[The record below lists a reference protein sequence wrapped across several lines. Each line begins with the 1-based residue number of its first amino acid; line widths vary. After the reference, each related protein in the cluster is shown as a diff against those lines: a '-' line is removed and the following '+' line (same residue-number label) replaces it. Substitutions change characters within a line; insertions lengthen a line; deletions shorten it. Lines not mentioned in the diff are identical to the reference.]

1 MSIHEEEPEIIVRD
15 IMTRPVITAKET
27 DNIQST
33 SQLMAKHDIGCVIIL
48 GKAGNTLGI
57 ITERDVVQRVAAKNL
72 VPSKVTV
79 GSAMSKPVVSIP
91 PGASIQEAAKLMNR
105 RKVRRLA
112 VNEDGKLVGV
122 ITMKDILEVTPA
134 LIDLVSERSQAGL
147 RQKEPKEKTL
157 SGYCDECEE
166 WSERLTQ
173 KDGIFLC
180 ENCARDIGTTKEEEP
195 EENENP

>member
-1 MSIHEEEPEIIVRD
+1 
-15 IMTRPVITAKET
+15 MTRPVITAKEADT
-27 DNIQST
+27 VASVA
-33 SQLMAKHDIGCVIIL
+33 QLMTKHNIGCVLIL

-79 GSAMSKPVVSIP
+79 GDTMSKPVVTIP
-91 PGASIQEAAKLMNR
+91 SGASITEAAKTMNR

-134 LIDLVSERSQAGL
+134 LIDLVSERTQAGL
-147 RQKEPKEKTL
+147 QRREPKEKSL
-157 SGYCDECEE
+157 SGYCDECET
-166 WSERLTQ
+166 WSDRLTQ

-180 ENCARDIGTTKEEEP
+180 QDCAREVVAKEDKEEEDD
-195 EENENP
+195 NE

>member
-1 MSIHEEEPEIIVRD
+1 
-15 IMTRPVITAKET
+15 MTRPVITAREPDT
-27 DNIQST
+27 VASVA
-33 SQLMAKHDIGCVIIL
+33 QLMTKQNIGCVLIL
-48 GKAGNTLGI
+48 GKAGNTIGI

-79 GSAMSKPVVSIP
+79 GDVMSKPVVAIPSSI
-91 PGASIQEAAKLMNR
+91 SIQDAAKMMNR

-134 LIDLVSERSQAGL
+134 LIDLVSERTQAGL
-147 RQKEPKEKTL
+147 QRREPKEKSL
-157 SGYCDECEE
+157 SGYCDECET
-166 WSERLTQ
+166 WSDRLMQ

-180 ENCARDIGTTKEEEP
+180 QDCAREVVAKEDKEEEDD
-195 EENENP
+195 NE